1 MASSKFEIN
10 LLPLILLVFGL
21 TLSATTV
28 VAVEMDHSK
37 MNMGK
42 DNETDDEEDFSK
54 ENLSGNSHKSKWP
67 VSTSKGVDAWS
78 TEEFAN
84 EALLNELNTEIG
96 VVIHHQHKSGNWMVS
111 YKYMNMYMDGLIR
124 GTAEREGNEKVS
136 TEDVARADMT
146 TPGVPVANFNYI
158 MAPLNMTMKMHM
170 LMAMY
175 GYSDNTSFMFMT
187 NYLQNDMNMVM
198 HMGNENMIM
207 SSRESQMATSGVSD
221 TVLTMMVKASDA
233 WIISFGLSLPTG
245 SIDEQVVMAGN
256 TIQAPYKMQ
265 LGSGTLDFQ
274 QSVTYKGGDS
284 SFNWGMQ
291 ESFTYRSGANTN
303 GYVLGNRFEIN
314 AWVRKTFSNQFSI
327 STRLKLFDEGAIE
340 GRDSKIMNSS
350 MSPTFDTV
358 NSGRHQSDL
367 SIGFSKRFDSG
378 HRLGFEYS
386 KPIAQVVQGI
396 QMETKY
402 AYTLSWSY
410 MLM

>member
-1 MASSKFEIN
+1 
-10 LLPLILLVFGL
+10 
-21 TLSATTV
+21 
-28 VAVEMDHSK
+28 
-37 MNMGK
+37 
-42 DNETDDEEDFSK
+42 
-54 ENLSGNSHKSKWP
+54 
-67 VSTSKGVDAWS
+67 
-78 TEEFAN
+78 
-84 EALLNELNTEIG
+84 
-96 VVIHHQHKSGNWMVS
+96 
-111 YKYMNMYMDGLIR
+111 
-124 GTAEREGNEKVS
+124 
-136 TEDVARADMT
+136 
-146 TPGVPVANFNYI
+146 
-158 MAPLNMTMKMHM
+158 
-170 LMAMY
+170 
-175 GYSDNTSFMFMT
+175 
-187 NYLQNDMNMVM
+187 
-198 HMGNENMIM
+198 
-207 SSRESQMATSGVSD
+207 
-221 TVLTMMVKASDA
+221 
-233 WIISFGLSLPTG
+233 
-245 SIDEQVVMAGN
+245 
-256 TIQAPYKMQ
+256 MQ

>member
-256 TIQAPYKMQ
+256 TIQAPYKCNSDRV
-265 LGSGTLDFQ
+265 LWI
-274 QSVTYKGGDS
+274 
-284 SFNWGMQ
+284 FN
-291 ESFTYRSGANTN
+291 
-303 GYVLGNRFEIN
+303 
-314 AWVRKTFSNQFSI
+314 NQ
-327 STRLKLFDEGAIE
+327 
-340 GRDSKIMNSS
+340 
-350 MSPTFDTV
+350 
-358 NSGRHQSDL
+358 
-367 SIGFSKRFDSG
+367 
-378 HRLGFEYS
+378 
-386 KPIAQVVQGI
+386 
-396 QMETKY
+396 
-402 AYTLSWSY
+402 
-410 MLM
+410 